1 LHVGPKRRGRRI
13 HIIGNLQTAARFPTS
28 DASDADV
35 FQNVLPTRRIS
46 RSADADEKP
55 GHIITVSAPLDQH
68 PHSLESRPGF
78 KPAVHR
84 NRKRDQ
90 QTERAQQT
98 DC

>member
-1 LHVGPKRRGRRI
+1 MSAPRGEEEEI
-13 HIIGNLQTAARFPTS
+13 HIIGNLQAATRFPTS
-28 DASDADV
+28 DASNADV
-35 FQNVLPTRRIS
+35 FQKVLPIRRIS

-55 GHIITVSAPLDQH
+55 GHIIPVSAPLDRH
-68 PHSLESRPGF
+68 PHSLESRPRF

>member
-1 LHVGPKRRGRRI
+1 MSAPRGEEEEI
-13 HIIGNLQTAARFPTS
+13 HIIGNLQAAARFPTS